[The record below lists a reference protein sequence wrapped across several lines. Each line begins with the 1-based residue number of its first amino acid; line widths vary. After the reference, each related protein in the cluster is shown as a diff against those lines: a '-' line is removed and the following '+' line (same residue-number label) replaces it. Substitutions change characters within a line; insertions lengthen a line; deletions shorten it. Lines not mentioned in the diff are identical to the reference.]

1 MVKYSHKA
9 KRYFTLCGKDE
20 VHFLMKRQT
29 DLKLL
34 LLLLLT
40 CCMIVFCSC
49 GADVKDGVGTEAP
62 NENVGDFI
70 DNEPEKTDGVEF
82 TTVNTNAKILRT
94 VKIYS
99 ETKNFTNATETVK
112 KELLAAGG
120 YIQSSEITGGESLY
134 NGSKTPKKAIYVLR
148 VPADKLDNYVD
159 LLKNMLNVTSYTETT
174 KDVTLEYYDLQ
185 SRIKTLEMKKSSLE
199 ALLENAKSVDEI
211 KTYQDELFSVIT
223 EIESLKSKLN
233 VYDNKV
239 NYSTV
244 GLQITE
250 VLEYTETNNAN
261 QSFGNRLSDTFE
273 SSWEGLGTFFEYFAI
288 FIVAIFPALL
298 IIGAITSAVL
308 TIIHFV
314 RRKKRNKND
323 QNK

>member
-1 MVKYSHKA
+1 
-9 KRYFTLCGKDE
+9 
-20 VHFLMKRQT
+20 
-29 DLKLL
+29 
-34 LLLLLT
+34 
-40 CCMIVFCSC
+40 MIVFCSC

-62 NENVGDFI
+62 NENVGDGI
-70 DNEPEKTDGVEF
+70 DNEPEKNDKVEF

-99 ETKNFTNATETVK
+99 ETKNFTNATETVIM
-112 KELLAAGG
+112 ELRAAGG

-174 KDVTLEYYDLQ
+174 KDVTLDYYDLQ

-199 ALLENAKSVDEI
+199 TLLENAKSVNEI

-250 VLEYTETNNAN
+250 VLEYTETTPEGK
-261 QSFGNRLSDTFE
+261 SFGDKLSDTFN
-273 SSWEGLGTFFEYFAI
+273 SSWEGVGTFFEYFAI
-288 FIVAIFPALL
+288 FIVAIFPSLL
-298 IIGAITSAVL
+298 LLGVVAAIVIITVKL
-308 TIIHFV
+308 V
-314 RRKKRNKND
+314 KRKKRNKYND
-323 QNK
+323 NNQIK

>member
-1 MVKYSHKA
+1 
-9 KRYFTLCGKDE
+9 
-20 VHFLMKRQT
+20 MKRQI

-49 GADVKDGVGTEAP
+49 GAEVKDGVDAEAP
-62 NENVGDFI
+62 NENVGNGI
-70 DNEPEKTDGVEF
+70 DNEPENTDKVEF

-134 NGSKTPKKAIYVLR
+134 NGSKTPKKATFVLR

-159 LLKNMLNVTSYTETT
+159 LLKNMLNVTSYTENT
-174 KDVTLEYYDLQ
+174 KDVTLDYYDLQ

-199 ALLENAKSVDEI
+199 TLLENAKSVNEI

-244 GLQITE
+244 GLSITE
-250 VLEYTETNNAN
+250 VLEYTETNNGN
-261 QSFGNRLSDTFE
+261 QSFGNKLYDTFV
-273 SSWEGLGTFFEYFAI
+273 SSWEGMGTFFEYFAI
-288 FIVAIFPALL
+288 FIVAVFPALL
-298 IIGAITSAVL
+298 ILGAVAAIV
-308 TIIHFV
+308 IIIV
-314 RRKKRNKND
+314 KLVKRKKRNKNNN
-323 QNK
+323 QFK

>member
-1 MVKYSHKA
+1 
-9 KRYFTLCGKDE
+9 
-20 VHFLMKRQT
+20 MKRQI
-29 DLKLL
+29 DLKLV

-40 CCMIVFCSC
+40 FCMIVFCSC

-62 NENVGDFI
+62 NENVGDGI
-70 DNEPEKTDGVEF
+70 DNEPEKNDKVEF

-99 ETKNFTNATETVK
+99 ETKNFTNATETVIM
-112 KELLAAGG
+112 ELRAAGG

-174 KDVTLEYYDLQ
+174 KDVTLDYYDLQ

-199 ALLENAKSVDEI
+199 TLLENAKSVNEI

-250 VLEYTETNNAN
+250 VLEYTETTPEGK
-261 QSFGNRLSDTFE
+261 SFGDKLSDTFN
-273 SSWEGLGTFFEYFAI
+273 SSWEGVGTFFEYFAI
-288 FIVAIFPALL
+288 FIVAIFPSLL
-298 IIGAITSAVL
+298 LLGVVAAIVIITVKL
-308 TIIHFV
+308 V
-314 RRKKRNKND
+314 KRKKRNKYND
-323 QNK
+323 NNQIK